1 MTQRHITSAQ
11 RQIIQISIVALLL
24 IGCIA
29 VLLPFT
35 GTLMFAVVTCVTT
48 APLRDRVLRL
58 CRGRSRLAALVMSV
72 LLVVL
77 LFAPLALLSG
87 TLTQGIDSVA
97 RYLRPIME
105 TGLSANPPKW
115 LSDLSVV
122 GPIIDTYWH
131 ELAASREEMNG
142 LLRQLIDPTRKM
154 ALATMSVL
162 GQGLLQLMLV
172 IFFAF
177 FIFRDAEKYAG
188 ALRNGSQ
195 KLAGDL
201 GERMLKLAAGTVTGV
216 MIGIVG
222 TAAAQALVAMLGY
235 LIAGVPGVAMLT
247 FMTFVFSMVPVIG
260 ATLIWLGAAW
270 WLYDSGQTGW
280 AVFML
285 LWGMFGISS
294 VDNVVKP
301 LLISRTSSLPLLL
314 IVVGIFG
321 GVMVFG
327 FIGLFL
333 GPMLLALG
341 QVLIREWLALADEY
355 EEPPSLQP

>member
-1 MTQRHITSAQ
+1 MQQHLTSAQ
-11 RQIIQISIVALLL
+11 KQIIQIAIVALLL

-35 GTLMFAVVTCVTT
+35 GTLMFAVVICVTT
-48 APLRDRVLRL
+48 SWLRDRMLTL
-58 CRGRSRLAALVMSV
+58 CRGRSHLAALLMSALLV
-72 LLVVL
+72 LLL
-77 LFAPLALLSG
+77 LAPLALLSG
-87 TLTQGIDSVA
+87 TLAQGIESAV
-97 RYLRPIME
+97 RYLRPILE
-105 TGLSANPPKW
+105 AGLSASAPKW
-115 LSDLSVV
+115 LSSLPYV
-122 GPIIDTYWH
+122 GPFIDTYWQ
-131 ELAASREEMNG
+131 ELAASREEMNN

-154 ALATMSVL
+154 ALGTVSIL

-177 FIFRDAEKYAG
+177 FIFRDAEKYAE

-216 MIGIVG
+216 MVGIVG
-222 TAAAQALVAMLGY
+222 TAAAQAFVAMFGY
-235 LIAGVPGVAMLT
+235 LIAGVPGIAMLT
-247 FMTFVFSMVPVIG
+247 FMTFLFSMVPVIG

-270 WLYDSGQTGW
+270 WLYANGETGW
-280 AVFML
+280 AVFMV
-285 LWGMFGISS
+285 LWGMFAISS
-294 VDNVVKP
+294 VDNFIKP
-301 LLISRTSSLPLLL
+301 ILISRTSSLPLLL

-341 QVLIREWLALADEY
+341 QVLIREWLVQDEEEHSSSSALS
-355 EEPPSLQP
+355 P

>member
-1 MTQRHITSAQ
+1 MQQHITSAQ
-11 RQIIQISIVALLL
+11 KQIIQIAIVALLL

-35 GTLMFAVVTCVTT
+35 GTLMFAVVICVTT
-48 APLRDRVLRL
+48 APLRDRMLRL
-58 CRGRSRLAALVMSV
+58 CRGRSHLTALLMSALLV
-72 LLVVL
+72 LLL
-77 LFAPLALLSG
+77 LAPLALLSG
-87 TLTQGIDSVA
+87 TLTQGIESAV
-97 RYLRPIME
+97 RYIRPIME
-105 TGLSANPPKW
+105 AGLSADAPEW
-115 LSDLSVV
+115 LSDLPVV

-131 ELAASREEMNG
+131 ELAASREEMNN
-142 LLRQLIDPTRKM
+142 LLRQLVDPTRRM
-154 ALATMSVL
+154 ALATVSIL
-162 GQGLLQLMLV
+162 GQGLLQLALV

-177 FIFRDAEKYAG
+177 FIFRDAEKYAE

-195 KLAGDL
+195 KLAGEL
-201 GERMLKLAAGTVTGV
+201 GVRMLKLAAGTVTSV

-222 TAAAQALVAMLGY
+222 TAAAQAFVAMIGY

-247 FMTFVFSMVPVIG
+247 FMTFIFSMVPVIG

-280 AVFML
+280 SIFMV

-294 VDNVVKP
+294 VDNFIKP
-301 LLISRTSSLPLLL
+301 ILISRTSSLPLLL

-341 QVLIREWLALADEY
+341 QVLIREWLALTEY
-355 EEPPSLQP
+355 GEQSS

>member
-1 MTQRHITSAQ
+1 MQQHITSAQ
-11 RQIIQISIVALLL
+11 KQIIQIAIVALLL

-35 GTLMFAVVTCVTT
+35 GTLMFAVVICVTT
-48 APLRDRVLRL
+48 ASLRGYVLKL
-58 CRGRSRLAALVMSV
+58 CRGRGNLAALVMSALLILL
-72 LLVVL
+72 LLV
-77 LFAPLALLSG
+77 PLALLSG
-87 TLTQGIDSVA
+87 TLAQGIESAV
-97 RYLRPIME
+97 RYLRPIMDA
-105 TGLSANPPKW
+105 GLSADPPKW
-115 LSDLSVV
+115 LSDLPIA
-122 GPIIDTYWH
+122 GQIIDTYWH
-131 ELAASREEMNG
+131 ELAASREEMNN

-154 ALATMSVL
+154 ALATVSIL
-162 GQGLLQLMLV
+162 GQGLLQLVLV

-177 FIFRDAEKYAG
+177 FIFRDAEKYAE

-201 GERMLKLAAGTVTGV
+201 GERMLKLAAATVTSV

-222 TAAAQALVAMLGY
+222 TAAAQAIVAMFGY

-247 FMTFVFSMVPVIG
+247 FMTFIFSMVPVIG

-270 WLYDSGQTGW
+270 WLYDTGQTGW
-280 AVFML
+280 AIFML

-294 VDNVVKP
+294 VDNFIKP
-301 LLISRTSSLPLLL
+301 ILISRTSSLPLLL

-341 QVLIREWLALADEY
+341 RVLIREWLALTEY
-355 EEPPSLQP
+355 EEHSHILP

>member
-1 MTQRHITSAQ
+1 MIQQHITSAQ
-11 RQIIQISIVALLL
+11 KQIIQTAIVALLL

-35 GTLMFAVVTCVTT
+35 GTLMFAVVICVTID
-48 APLRDRVLRL
+48 PLRDRMLKL
-58 CRGRSRLAALVMSV
+58 CRRRSHLTALVMSV
-72 LLVVL
+72 LLVL
-77 LFAPLALLSG
+77 LLLAPLALLSG
-87 TLTQGIDSVA
+87 TLTQGIESAV
-97 RYLRPIME
+97 RYMRPIME
-105 TGLSANPPKW
+105 AGLSADAPEW
-115 LSDLSVV
+115 LSGLPVV
-122 GPIIDTYWH
+122 GPAIDTYWH
-131 ELAASREEMNG
+131 ELAASREEMNN
-142 LLRQLIDPTRKM
+142 LLRQLVDPTRKV
-154 ALATMSVL
+154 ALASVSIL
-162 GQGLLQLMLV
+162 GQGLLQLALV

-177 FIFRDAEKYAG
+177 FIFRDAEAYAE

-201 GERMLKLAAGTVTGV
+201 GKRMLKLAANTVTSV

-222 TAAAQALVAMLGY
+222 TAAAQAFVAMFGY

-247 FMTFVFSMVPVIG
+247 FMTFIFSMVPVIG

-280 AVFML
+280 AIFMV

-294 VDNVVKP
+294 VDNFIKP
-301 LLISRTSSLPLLL
+301 ILISRTSSLPLLL

-341 QVLIREWLALADEY
+341 QVLIREWLALTEY
-355 EEPPSLQP
+355 EERSAA

>member
-1 MTQRHITSAQ
+1 MQQHITSAQ
-11 RQIIQISIVALLL
+11 KQIIQTAIVALLL

-35 GTLMFAVVTCVTT
+35 GTLMFAVVICVTT
-48 APLRDRVLRL
+48 APLRDYTLRL
-58 CRGRSRLAALVMSV
+58 LRGRGNLTALLMSALLV
-72 LLVVL
+72 LLML
-77 LFAPLALLSG
+77 APLALLSG
-87 TLTQGIDSVA
+87 TVAQGIESVV

-105 TGLSANPPKW
+105 AGLSANAPKW
-115 LSDLSVV
+115 LTDLPVA
-122 GPIIDTYWH
+122 GPVIDTYWH
-131 ELAASREEMNG
+131 DLAASREEMNN
-142 LLRQLIDPTRKM
+142 LLRQLIDPTRKL
-154 ALATMSVL
+154 ALAAASIL

-177 FIFRDAEKYAG
+177 FIFRDAEKYAE
-188 ALRNGSQ
+188 ALRNGSE
-195 KLAGDL
+195 KLAGEL

-222 TAAAQALVAMLGY
+222 TAAAQALVAMIGY

-247 FMTFVFSMVPVIG
+247 FMTFLFSMVPVIG

-280 AVFML
+280 AIFML
-285 LWGMFGISS
+285 LWGMLGISS
-294 VDNVVKP
+294 VDNFIKP
-301 LLISRTSSLPLLL
+301 ILISRTSSLPLLL

-341 QVLIREWLALADEY
+341 QVLIREWLAMTEY
-355 EEPPSLQP
+355 EEQQTRPGL